1 MAGAGGRQ
9 GQGWRQG
16 GRQAGCMIGGW
27 AHGGSVRLPC
37 AVGAAPLPL
46 LLPVQ
51 LLLSMR
57 AAVAMV
63 AAVTAVAAVVLP
75 RVLVPGKPRA
85 ARGCLRYRVLR
96 R

>member
-1 MAGAGGRQ
+1 MT
-9 GQGWRQG
+9 
-16 GRQAGCMIGGW
+16 GGW

-46 LLPVQ
+46 LLPLQ
-51 LLLSMR
+51 LLPPMR

-75 RVLVPGKPRA
+75 RVLVPRKPRA
-85 ARGCLRYRVLR
+85 ARGRLRYRVVCR
-96 R
+96 